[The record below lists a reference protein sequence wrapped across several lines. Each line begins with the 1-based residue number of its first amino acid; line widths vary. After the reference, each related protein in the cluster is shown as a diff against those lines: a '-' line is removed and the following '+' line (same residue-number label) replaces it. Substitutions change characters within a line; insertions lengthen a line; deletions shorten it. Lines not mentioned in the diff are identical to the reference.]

1 MRPGQKF
8 VRRDLDCI
16 LDAPLLVAARHPAR
30 HGPEAVMARVG
41 QEARVEPDEL
51 PPPLRNDRRGVVV
64 PALADHPAHKRAGL
78 LVAPAERLEGL
89 AEGAHHGEQPGGA
102 EHQHERGDGAADP
115 EDVAELPPVDLG
127 RLPGREG
134 QRDERFGGGRR
145 MELPH
150 AARSAL
156 IPPR

>member
-1 MRPGQKF
+1 
-8 VRRDLDCI
+8 
-16 LDAPLLVAARHPAR
+16 
-30 HGPEAVMARVG
+30 MARVG

-150 AARSAL
+150 GGAERTDPAAVAL
-156 IPPR
+156 LPQHLEDRDRRPRGVLREQGLDPREERG